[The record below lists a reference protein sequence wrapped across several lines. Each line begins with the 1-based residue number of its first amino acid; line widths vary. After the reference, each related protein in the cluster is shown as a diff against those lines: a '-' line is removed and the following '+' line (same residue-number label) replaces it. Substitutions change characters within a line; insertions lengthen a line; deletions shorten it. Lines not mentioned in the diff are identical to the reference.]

1 MSITEKLGNSI
12 KKELESI
19 ARTEAKMKK
28 KANLPTS
35 SYKDKIESKIP
46 RKINL
51 TLQSSFVKAFG
62 IVFEKGI
69 GIIEKGYD
77 KGEIAADYD
86 IQNYTIDK
94 KGSRKELKKLKKTT
108 QKSDLLN
115 MSVTAVEGLGLG
127 ALGIGL
133 PDIVIFIGMILKGIY
148 EVSLRYGYDYN
159 SIQEKYFI
167 LIMMKAAL
175 SKGKEWNS
183 YNAEVDRMISSFYA
197 VSEDIVK
204 DEIEKTAKAFA
215 TDMLVLK
222 FIQGIPIVGVIGGIF
237 NPIYYNKIT
246 NYVKLKYHKRYL
258 LNKLNER

>member
-94 KGSRKELKKLKKTT
+94 KGSRKELKKLKK
-108 QKSDLLN
+108 
-115 MSVTAVEGLGLG
+115 
-127 ALGIGL
+127 
-133 PDIVIFIGMILKGIY
+133 IFMKFTLK
-148 EVSLRYGYDYN
+148 
-159 SIQEKYFI
+159 IQYFY
-167 LIMMKAAL
+167 L
-175 SKGKEWNS
+175 
-183 YNAEVDRMISSFYA
+183 
-197 VSEDIVK
+197 VK
-204 DEIEKTAKAFA
+204 
-215 TDMLVLK
+215 
-222 FIQGIPIVGVIGGIF
+222 
-237 NPIYYNKIT
+237 
-246 NYVKLKYHKRYL
+246 
-258 LNKLNER
+258 